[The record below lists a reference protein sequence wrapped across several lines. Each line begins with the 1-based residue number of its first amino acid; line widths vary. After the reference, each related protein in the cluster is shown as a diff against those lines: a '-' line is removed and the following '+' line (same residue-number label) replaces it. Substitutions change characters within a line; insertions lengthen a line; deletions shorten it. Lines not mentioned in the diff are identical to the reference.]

1 MIGSVISAIVVVTDA
16 TATSTIL
23 AVSGST
29 SVPGV
34 LSSVIVVST
43 GVLSIVTLS
52 NWVWFETVFISIVK
66 FSVPSANASSIV
78 ETTTGASEYPVGIVT
93 LIVSLISVPDAVI

>member
-34 LSSVIVVST
+34 LSSVIVDVTVEAVLDIT
-43 GVLSIVTLS
+43 GVSYGVFKGAEIVTS
-52 NWVWFETVFISIVK
+52 KVSG
-66 FSVPSANASSIV
+66 PSAI
-78 ETTTGASEYPVGIVT
+78 
-93 LIVSLISVPDAVI
+93 